1 MPVAD
6 TVPFLSATL
15 EAEVEAHRAFLIE
28 TTQKLVA
35 VASPNPP
42 GDVTAVAEMAEG
54 LLQTIEGV
62 RIRRYE
68 TAPGI
73 INLVAVVPGAGP
85 GRRLIFNGHLDTF
98 PVGEG
103 KWTVPPLGGT
113 LKDGRIY
120 GRGVS
125 DMKAG
130 IAATLTAVRILAR
143 LRDRWRG
150 ELVVTLAGDEENM
163 GSLGSRWLLENVPEA
178 KGDAMLCGD
187 VGSPMVVRFGEKGL
201 CWVELE
207 AVGHPA
213 HGAHVHK
220 GHNAIDRLR
229 RALDGLKRLEDFP
242 VEAPASVT
250 SAIAAAK
257 TVSEPLSGE
266 GEAETLQRVTVN
278 IGTIE
283 GGISPN
289 LVPAQARAAADIR
302 LPVGVSLEA
311 IEAALHRELDA
322 CEGVTWRII
331 RAYPPSFTPPDHE
344 IITRTVAAATKVFGK
359 APVSNMRVGA
369 SDARLYRMFGVP
381 SVVFGCTPF
390 NMGAPDEHILVD
402 ELIAVAKVHTLAA
415 FAFLSE
421 A

>member
-1 MPVAD
+1 M
-6 TVPFLSATL
+6 FLSAKL
-15 EAEVEAHRAFLIE
+15 EAEVEAQRAFLIE
-28 TTQKLVA
+28 TTQKLVE

-42 GDVTAVAEMAEG
+42 GDVTAVAEMAAG
-54 LLQTIEGV
+54 LLQAIEGV
-62 RIRRYE
+62 RIARYE

-73 INLVAVVPGAGP
+73 INLVAVIPGAGP

-103 KWTVPPLGGT
+103 KWTVPPLGGS

-163 GSLGSRWLLENVPEA
+163 GSLGSRWLLEHVPEA

-207 AVGHPA
+207 AVGQPA

-220 GHNAIDRLR
+220 GQNAIDRLR
-229 RALDGLKRLEDFP
+229 RALDGLKRLEDLP

-266 GEAETLQRVTVN
+266 GEAETLQQVTVN

-331 RAYPPSFTPPDHE
+331 RAYPPSFTPPNHE
-344 IITRTVAAATKVFGK
+344 IVQRTVAAATKVFGK

-415 FAFLSE
+415 FGFLSE